1 MTRTLILTRH
11 AKSDWDDP
19 MLDDHER
26 PLNGR
31 GKRSADA
38 MGKWL
43 NDNGFRPDLVLCSTA
58 VRTRETWARMADVFG
73 LPEIALRLE
82 KLLYHAGPQDILDVL
97 RGAEGETVLVL
108 GHNPGIGIAASN
120 LAAEAANHMRFLDY
134 PTAATTVFRFGIDD
148 WAKAD
153 WRGGTVEAFM
163 VPRDLG
169 VD

>member
-19 MLDDHER
+19 MLEDHER

-43 NDNGFRPDLVLCSTA
+43 NEKGFRPDEVLCSTA
-58 VRTRETWARMADVFG
+58 VRTRETWERMAVGFG
-73 LPEIALRLE
+73 GAEIAVRWE
-82 KLLYHAGPQDILDVL
+82 ALLYHAGPQEILDRL
-97 RGAEGETVLVL
+97 RTAEGETVLVL
-108 GHNPGIGIAASN
+108 GHNPGIGIAAAN
-120 LAAEAANHMRFLDY
+120 LALEPPKHLRFMDY
-134 PTAATTVFRFGIDD
+134 PTTATTVYRFDIDD
-148 WAKAD
+148 WAEAD
-153 WRGGTVEAFM
+153 WRGGRVEAFV

>member
-19 MLDDHER
+19 MLEDHER

-31 GKRSADA
+31 GKRSATA
-38 MGKWL
+38 IGKWL
-43 NDNGFRPDLVLCSTA
+43 NENGFRPDLVLCSTA
-58 VRTRETWARMADVFG
+58 VRTRETWERMAPGFG
-73 LPEIALRLE
+73 GAEIAVRLE
-82 KLLYHAGPQDILDVL
+82 KLLYHAGPQEILDVL

-108 GHNPGIGIAASN
+108 GHNPGIGIAAAN
-120 LAAEAANHMRFLDY
+120 LAADAPKQLRFNEY
-134 PTAATTVFRFGIDD
+134 PTAATTVFRFDIDD

-153 WRGGTVEAFM
+153 WRGGTVEAFV
-163 VPRDLG
+163 VPRELG